1 MTNFLFFF
9 LELIS
14 NSQHSLCQTHKNEK
28 KIYIKDFKWTITIPE
43 SFDSINAI
51 EWERLKNVG
60 RSETFKAT
68 GVTVTPSSKTIL
80 TFKKQKFNYIDASYT
95 IIDYTDKEEY
105 LDILKYGT
113 SVIYNTFKAKL
124 PNSKL
129 DTLYSEE
136 KIDGL
141 LFQTFKLIINVS
153 KSQTIE
159 VRSYSRIFSDKQ
171 LVINITADNEENL
184 KLLLN
189 AWENS
194 KFIIE

>member
-1 MTNFLFFF
+1 MKIFLFFF
-9 LELIS
+9 LVLIS
-14 NSQHSLCQTHKNEK
+14 NPQYSLCQIQKNEK
-28 KIYIKDFKWTITIPE
+28 IIYIKDFKWTITIPE
-43 SFDSINAI
+43 NFDSIKAI

-60 RSETFKAT
+60 KSETLNST
-68 GVTVTPSSKTIL
+68 GVTVIPSSKTIL
-80 TFKKQKFNYIDASYT
+80 AFKKQKINYIDASYT

-105 LDILKYGT
+105 LEVLKYGT
-113 SVIYNTFKAKL
+113 SVIYNTFKTKL

-141 LFQTFKLIINVS
+141 LFQTFKLIINIS

-159 VRSYSRIFSDKQ
+159 VRSYSRIFGDKQ
-171 LVINITADNEENL
+171 FVINIIADNEENL
-184 KLLLN
+184 KFLLN

-194 KFIIE
+194 KFEIE